1 MYNYYIDRKGCD
13 TMKFSESNEMYLET
27 ILELHNNN
35 QVIRVTDLANELSVS
50 KAGVNKA
57 LKLLVSEELITKEH
71 YGDIILTKKGI
82 EVATSIRRKH
92 DIITTYFLRTLDIDE
107 EVAESNACRFEH
119 VVSQEMLDAIEK
131 LINK

>member
-1 MYNYYIDRKGCD
+1 
-13 TMKFSESNEMYLET
+13 MKFSESNEMYLET